1 MGEVATNPLCAVRYS
16 EMRASDTHLT
26 LPLFEWGFI
35 DRLLARTGGNIW
47 RSVRNARRL
56 TRSIRLERATASV
69 SATAFM
75 ANRPSDRSM
84 MAIASSVFLPARRRA
99 LP

>member
-47 RSVRNARRL
+47 RSVRNARQ
-56 TRSIRLERATASV
+56 
-69 SATAFM
+69 
-75 ANRPSDRSM
+75 P
-84 MAIASSVFLPARRRA
+84 RA
-99 LP
+99 LPGKRGRSEAPDHSETPVDCQAATIC